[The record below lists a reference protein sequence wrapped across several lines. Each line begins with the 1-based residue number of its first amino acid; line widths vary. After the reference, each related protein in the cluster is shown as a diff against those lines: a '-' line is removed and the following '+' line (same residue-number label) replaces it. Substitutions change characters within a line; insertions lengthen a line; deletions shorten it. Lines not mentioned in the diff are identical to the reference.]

1 MNKKFTQSNAFDII
15 SGTFGKNVIVLG
27 SQFSDGK
34 ITIFWIYDNESEL
47 DYKAYSVEVTQ

>member
-47 DYKAYSVEVTQ
+47 DYKAYSVEVTR